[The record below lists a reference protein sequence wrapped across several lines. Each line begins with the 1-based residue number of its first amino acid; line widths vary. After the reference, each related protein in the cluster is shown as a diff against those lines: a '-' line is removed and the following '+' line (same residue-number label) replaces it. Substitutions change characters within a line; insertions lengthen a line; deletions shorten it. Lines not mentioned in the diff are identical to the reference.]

1 MAIGGES
8 MMDVGLFTVFCAV
21 GAVMIMGLMI
31 MGLMIALSLTSF
43 RLGEE
48 HDNCIILTEQLAQ
61 ADRELAAVRRQ
72 LAEKEWGR

>member
-1 MAIGGES
+1 

-31 MGLMIALSLTSF
+31 ALFLTSF

-48 HDNCIILTEQLAQ
+48 RDNRIILTEQLAQ

-72 LAEKEWGR
+72 LAEKEWHR

>member
-21 GAVMIMGLMI
+21 CAVMIMGLMI
-31 MGLMIALSLTSF
+31 ALFLTSF

-48 HDNCIILTEQLAQ
+48 RDNCIILTEQLAQ